1 MKKINKFN
9 EAYRSV
15 IKEQRYTPEDNPFM
29 KACEYL
35 ESLGFLKMMKD
46 KDDRLGWEGK
56 YRKSV
61 DYLFDVEIV
70 LKRIY

>member
-1 MKKINKFN
+1 MKNINKFN

-35 ESLGFLKMMKD
+35 ESLGFLKMKKD
-46 KDDRLGWEGK
+46 KDGLWGWEAR
-56 YRKSV
+56 YVKSI
-61 DYLFDVEIV
+61 DYCFEVEIV